1 MENLIQSDVFFF
13 ITSIAVIVVTVFI
26 LVILWY
32 VVRILKN
39 VKDVSDVIKKE
50 SIFVLSD
57 LSSLGEKIKKFLQF
71 ITMRCSKGVGASCRK
86 KATATQVKAKIKK
99 E

>member
-13 ITSIAVIVVTVFI
+13 ITSIAVVVVTIFI

-32 VVRILKN
+32 IVRILKN

-50 SIFVLSD
+50 SIFVLGD
-57 LSSLGEKIKKFLQF
+57 LSSLGAKIKKFLQF
-71 ITMRCSKGVGASCRK
+71 FTIRCDKKTGASCREK
-86 KATATQVKAKIKK
+86 TTTTSTKAKIKK

>member
-13 ITSIAVIVVTVFI
+13 ITSIAVVIVTIFI

-57 LSSLGEKIKKFLQF
+57 LSGLRAKVKKFLQYF
-71 ITMRCSKGVGASCRK
+71 VTIYKQNTGTSRRRGANITRA
-86 KATATQVKAKIKK
+86 KAKIKK